1 MKIFVVP
8 LLFRKGSLRSFRLE
22 RQRAFGYDERN
33 FSSSAFDLASKV
45 GMLQSTRTQLDQL
58 KVPYQDLISERN
70 DFGFR
75 NRGCRRRYGITKK
88 KRELVLAE
96 TELNN

>member
-33 FSSSAFDLASKV
+33 FHLQRFDLASKV
-45 GMLQSTRTQLDQL
+45 GMLQSTTRTQLDQL
-58 KVPYQDLISERN
+58 KVPYQDLKR
-70 DFGFR
+70 FR
-75 NRGCRRRYGITKK
+75 K
-88 KRELVLAE
+88 KRFWL
-96 TELNN
+96 

>member
-33 FSSSAFDLASKV
+33 FHLQRFDLASKV
-45 GMLQSTRTQLDQL
+45 GMLQSTTRTQLDQL
-58 KVPYQDLISERN
+58 KVPCQDLKR
-70 DFGFR
+70 FR
-75 NRGCRRRYGITKK
+75 K
-88 KRELVLAE
+88 KRFWL
-96 TELNN
+96 